1 MVECWKKL
9 KTSNVFVVC
18 CVFESKYLSSI
29 VRDLLS
35 YNSLFVS
42 QLYEDELM
50 VINPLPNIKSE
61 YSRCNQASTGS
72 KH

>member
-1 MVECWKKL
+1 MFL
-9 KTSNVFVVC
+9 SFVVC
-18 CVFESKYLSSI
+18 SNRNRSVL

-61 YSRCNQASTGS
+61 YSRFNQASAGS
-72 KH
+72 KHYLVSMLRP